1 MNASHA
7 WIRRTTSL
15 VKSCKGLGI
24 AAKVLNFVL
33 EPSTQDPNLTMLF
46 SSSTCQRRAIAASP
60 VLMHESTCR
69 RWGCEYRQCSHAMGY
84 KHFTQY
90 KLQNSSSC
98 PSLQEMY
105 SLSMEERQEAV
116 KILAYSTVYFS
127 CILNVISAAIANKH
141 VIKGLTPLGD
151 DSVISHLGQGSS

>member
-1 MNASHA
+1 
-7 WIRRTTSL
+7 
-15 VKSCKGLGI
+15 
-24 AAKVLNFVL
+24 
-33 EPSTQDPNLTMLF
+33 
-46 SSSTCQRRAIAASP
+46 
-60 VLMHESTCR
+60 
-69 RWGCEYRQCSHAMGY
+69 MGY

-116 KILAYSTVYFS
+116 KILAYSKVYFS